1 MAVRRYYCSWR
12 GCKTLLDCAGYC
24 DKHKELAQERDRIR
38 QQKRQDMF
46 AHARRTN
53 LAYYRTKQWRILRQR
68 ILQACPRCRL
78 CGSSESLHVDHI
90 QPPRGDAALFFDG
103 QNLQVLCERCHRLKT
118 ASEINARRSKDD
130 IRQFVRRYVIG

>member
-53 LAYYRTKQWRILRQR
+53 LAHYRVLVAAFVGAARACTLTIFSRHGEMRPCFLMSKTYRCYARGATGSRQ
-68 ILQACPRCRL
+68 
-78 CGSSESLHVDHI
+78 
-90 QPPRGDAALFFDG
+90 
-103 QNLQVLCERCHRLKT
+103 QVR
-118 ASEINARRSKDD
+118 
-130 IRQFVRRYVIG
+130 